1 MLLFYTPWKHEFFLL
16 ISLMFHSYFVIV
28 FTFSVPWR
36 ILVSIT
42 NIDEQEIVGEKE
54 CTEFKVKY
62 CKSYLMKLKLKWD
75 IKFIRYMTYQVSS
88 NKDVSKG

>member
-1 MLLFYTPWKHEFFLL
+1 MPGQ
-16 ISLMFHSYFVIV
+16 
-28 FTFSVPWR
+28 

-42 NIDEQEIVGEKE
+42 NIDEQKIVGEKE

-62 CKSYLMKLKLKWD
+62 RKSYLMKLKLKWD
-75 IKFIRYMTYQVSS
+75 IKFVRYMTYQLSL